1 MHLVILPRDEIF
13 ALVSLLSNSTSYIFN
28 IHCHDMSW
36 STTRPFCRS
45 EMQVKQ
51 VVLETSR
58 RLGFAIRVLIDVV
71 SNVSFRLLYF
81 NTRKGLPPVTN
92 KILLLSATG
101 KLSLSLD
108 I

>member
-1 MHLVILPRDEIF
+1 
-13 ALVSLLSNSTSYIFN
+13 
-28 IHCHDMSW
+28 
-36 STTRPFCRS
+36 
-45 EMQVKQ
+45 MQVTL
-51 VVLETSR
+51 VVKEASR

-101 KLSLSLD
+101 KLSYPNLLLQNLNPLP

>member
-1 MHLVILPRDEIF
+1 
-13 ALVSLLSNSTSYIFN
+13 
-28 IHCHDMSW
+28 
-36 STTRPFCRS
+36 
-45 EMQVKQ
+45 MQVML
-51 VVLETSR
+51 VVMEASR

-101 KLSLSLD
+101 KFFSSKLFFFLSSKEASQPKPTFYYLGRIGSSD
-108 I
+108 STTGDHE

>member
-1 MHLVILPRDEIF
+1 
-13 ALVSLLSNSTSYIFN
+13 
-28 IHCHDMSW
+28 
-36 STTRPFCRS
+36 
-45 EMQVKQ
+45 MQVTL
-51 VVLETSR
+51 VVKEASR

-101 KLSLSLD
+101 KLSYPNLLLQNLNPSYLNRTGSSD
-108 I
+108 SPTGDHE